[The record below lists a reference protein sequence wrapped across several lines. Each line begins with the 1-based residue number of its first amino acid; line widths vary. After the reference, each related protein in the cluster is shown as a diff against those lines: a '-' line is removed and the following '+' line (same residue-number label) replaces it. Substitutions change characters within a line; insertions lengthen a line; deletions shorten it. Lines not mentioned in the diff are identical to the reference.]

1 MEPAERMDDVAS
13 SSRLVF
19 KGVSWVSEVRLQGRF
34 EDEGFGEDDKRR
46 EVSTGGRV
54 WSGLGDR

>member
-34 EDEGFGEDDKRR
+34 EDEGFGEDDKR
-46 EVSTGGRV
+46 
-54 WSGLGDR
+54 